1 MGALDDRRAVIA
13 NSRAMPSSV
22 KPSAPMSTSRLRPA
36 RACSGRS
43 RSTDRKWHGLR
54 RYCALSYPSISGAPR
69 LPSVM
74 TTTQVP
80 VLLKDSLSEQRFRT
94 LSDVL
99 HAIEPAFDR
108 EAFLA
113 TALDGLGDLTLMERV
128 RRASVAIDAAA
139 RSLPGGYDA
148 VLALLQE
155 AAPRLGR
162 GFVSLVAPD
171 YVGQYGRHAF
181 DRSMDALKCFTLFGT
196 SEFAVRE
203 FLRID
208 TARALATMEAWS
220 HDADDA
226 VRRLASEGS
235 RPRLPWSF
243 RLREIEADPAL
254 AARILDTL
262 RADPSAYVRR
272 SVANHLNDVAKSH
285 PAWVLDCAERWG
297 DDHPHTRWIVRH
309 ALRTLVKQGDAC
321 ALAILGAESAP
332 RIAVGP
338 FGVMPAQVALG
349 ESIALDCELHS
360 TADVAQRLVVDYRIA
375 YVKQNGEASPKV
387 FKLKGLILE
396 PGERVTLRHNRAIR
410 DFTTRR
416 HYAGRH
422 EVELIVNGQVVAQSF
437 FELVV

>member
-1 MGALDDRRAVIA
+1 
-13 NSRAMPSSV
+13 
-22 KPSAPMSTSRLRPA
+22 
-36 RACSGRS
+36 
-43 RSTDRKWHGLR
+43 
-54 RYCALSYPSISGAPR
+54 
-69 LPSVM
+69 M
-74 TTTQVP
+74 TTTQVSAP
-80 VLLKDSLSEQRFRT
+80 LKDSLGEQQFRT
-94 LSDVL
+94 LSDAL
-99 HAIEPAFDR
+99 HAIEPGFDR
-108 EAFLA
+108 AAFLA
-113 TALDGLGDLTLMERV
+113 TALDGLDDLTLMERV

-139 RSLPGGYDA
+139 HSLAGGYAA

-162 GFVSLVAPD
+162 GFVSLIAPD

-181 DRSMDALKCFTLFGT
+181 DRSMDALKCFTRFGT

-243 RLREIEADPAL
+243 RLRDIEADPAL

-285 PAWVLDCAERWG
+285 PAWVLERAERWG
-297 DDHPHTRWIVRH
+297 GDHPHTRWIVRH
-309 ALRTLVKQGDAC
+309 ALRTLVKQGDAR

-332 RIAVGP
+332 RLAIGP
-338 FGVMPAQVALG
+338 FGVTPARVVLG
-349 ESIALDCELHS
+349 ESIMLDCELHS
-360 TADVAQRLVVDYRIA
+360 TADTAQRLVVDYRIA
-375 YVKQNGEASPKV
+375 YVKQNGETSPKV
-387 FKLKGLILE
+387 FKLKGLTLE
-396 PGERVTLRHNRAIR
+396 PGARIALRHSRAIR

-422 EVELIVNGQVVAQSF
+422 EVELIVNGQVVARSF
-437 FELVV
+437 FELAM